1 MLTLTLPWI
10 FVLLPLP
17 LLALLLPRA
26 RRQQAAVRVPF
37 FDQLQR
43 MEHSHSIALGRR
55 KFRLLYLF
63 LIWVCLLCA
72 GANPIWWG
80 DPVTLPTSG
89 RDILLAVDIS
99 GSMKIEDMELQG
111 QRVERITAVKAVLK
125 DFIQRRRGDR
135 LGLVLFGTQAY
146 IQAPLT
152 FDRDTVSRFLREA
165 QIGFAG
171 EQQTAIGD
179 AIGLSVKRLR
189 ERPGDRHVMVLLT
202 DGANNGGEVKPVP
215 AAKLAAED
223 HIVIYTVGVGAD
235 ELVIP
240 GPFGGRFG
248 SRTVNPS
255 RDLDEATLQE
265 VADITGGQYF
275 RARNPKQ
282 LEAIYQLLDE
292 LEPVED
298 DVKTYRPQKSLFY
311 WPLGAALLLALSG
324 VVAALISG
332 RRSFLISVRK
342 ERHASNG
349 APHEQS
355 AFKGPSSS

>member
-1 MLTLTLPWI
+1 MLSLELPWI
-10 FVLLPLP
+10 LALLPLP
-17 LLALLLPRA
+17 LLVFLVLPRA

-37 FDQLQR
+37 FNQLQR
-43 MEHSHSIALGRR
+43 MEHTPAMSLGRR
-55 KFRLLYLF
+55 KLRLLYLS
-63 LIWVCLLCA
+63 LIWLCLLGA
-72 GANPIWWG
+72 AANPIWWG

-99 GSMKIEDMELQG
+99 GSMKIEDMELQN
-111 QRVERITAVKAVLK
+111 QRVQRIAAVKAVVE

-152 FDRDTVSRFLREA
+152 FDRATVSKFLLEA

-202 DGANNGGEVKPVP
+202 DGANNGGEVKPIP
-215 AAKLAAED
+215 AAKLAAENN
-223 HIVIYTVGVGAD
+223 IVIYTIGVGAD

-240 GPFGGRFG
+240 GPFGGSFG

-255 RDLDEATLQE
+255 RDLDEATLQQ

-275 RARNPKQ
+275 RARSPKQ
-282 LEAIYQLLDE
+282 LEAIYQLLDD

-311 WPLGAALLLALSG
+311 WPLTLAFVLVVSGILGTVAPNIYRALRPAT
-324 VVAALISG
+324 
-332 RRSFLISVRK
+332 RSQIQAMQ
-342 ERHASNG
+342 ER
-349 APHEQS
+349 
-355 AFKGPSSS
+355 